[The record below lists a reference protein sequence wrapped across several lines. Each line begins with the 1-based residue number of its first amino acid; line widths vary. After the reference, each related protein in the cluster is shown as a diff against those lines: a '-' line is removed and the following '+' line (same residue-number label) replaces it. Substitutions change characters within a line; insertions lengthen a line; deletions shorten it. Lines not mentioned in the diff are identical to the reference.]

1 MLSSIRIRITVTC
14 VAIVMASLLI
24 TTCTIYFVTQRSAFA
39 TLNRDLS
46 TAVDGN
52 SQALSA
58 WATSRGEMVQ
68 AVSASAIATE
78 PMAPLVQLE
87 KSGDFQIA
95 YAGFPDKHA
104 VFSRDRGIAASYD
117 PTTRPWYREA
127 VSAGKLIITPPY
139 TDAVTHSLIVSFSM
153 PIVENGQLQAVVAA
167 NVTLAAVNGIVK
179 AIKPSP
185 NSLAMLVAADGT
197 IVANG
202 DESLNLKPVAELV
215 PNLTADGLRSLVT
228 ATEAV
233 EMNVQGVPKFLK
245 AEQVPGTTW
254 YLVVAYDK
262 DDALAQLRSVVRAL
276 LLTLVVVVAC
286 SVLIMGALTAS
297 SFRRLSDVRLA
308 MAEIG
313 SAGGDLTKRLA
324 AEGKDEVAQI
334 ARAFNR
340 FADKIADVLRDIR
353 DSSEALKGAA
363 AEIAQ
368 GNVDLA
374 SRTEESAA
382 SLEETAASMDQLTGT
397 VTASSE
403 AAAQAGNLAAAA
415 SGIAHHGGEVV
426 AGVVSTMQDIA
437 ESSSKIAEIIGVIN
451 GIAFQTNILA
461 LNAAVEAARAGEQGR
476 GFAVVAGE
484 VRSLA
489 QRSAQAAKEIERLI
503 TDSVGKVESGKALVE
518 SAGTTMNNIV
528 MSVKKVTD
536 ILEEIKSSST
546 EQTVGITQVNQAV
559 AQLDST
565 TQQNAALV
573 EQASAG
579 SELLREQA
587 FRLAD
592 IVGQFKLN

>member
-1 MLSSIRIRITVTC
+1 MMC
-14 VAIVMASLLI
+14 VAIVVASLLC
-24 TTCTIYFVTQRSAFA
+24 TTCIIYFVTQHAAYA
-39 TLNRDLS
+39 TLNHDLS
-46 TAVDGN
+46 TASHEN
-52 SQALSA
+52 AQALSQ
-58 WATSRGEMVQ
+58 WATSRSEMVQ
-68 AVSASAIATE
+68 AVSTSAIATD
-78 PMAPLVQLE
+78 PTSSLVQLE
-87 KSGDFQIA
+87 KSGGFQLA

-117 PTTRPWYREA
+117 PTTRPWYQDA
-127 VSAGKLIITPPY
+127 ASAGKLVITRPY
-139 TDAVTHSLIVSFSM
+139 TDAVTHALIVSFSM
-153 PIVENGQLQAVVAA
+153 PIVENGVLKAVVAA
-167 NVTLAAVNGIVK
+167 NVTLDAVNGVVK
-179 AIKPSP
+179 AIKPTP
-185 NSLAMLVAADGT
+185 NSVAMLVAADGT

-202 DESLNLKPVAELV
+202 DERLNLKPVTQLV
-215 PNLTADGLRSLVT
+215 PDLTRDALSSLLA
-228 ATEAV
+228 ATDAV

-245 AEQVPGTTW
+245 AAQVPGTNWT
-254 YLVVAYDK
+254 LVVAYDK
-262 DDALAQLRSVVRAL
+262 DDALAGLRSIIHVL

-286 SVLIMGALTAS
+286 SGLIMGALTTS
-297 SFRRLSDVRLA
+297 SFRRLSDVHLA
-308 MAEIG
+308 MEEIG

-324 AEGKDEVAQI
+324 AEGHDEVAQI

-340 FADKIADVLRDIR
+340 FADKIVDVLRDIR
-353 DSSEALKGAA
+353 DSSEAVKGAA

-382 SLEETAASMDQLTGT
+382 SLEETAASMEQLTGT
-397 VTASSE
+397 ITASSE
-403 AAAQAGNLAAAA
+403 AAAQAGELAATA
-415 SGIAHHGGEVV
+415 SGVAHRGGEVV
-426 AGVVSTMQDIA
+426 ADVVSTMQDIA
-437 ESSSKIAEIIGVIN
+437 GSSSKIAEIIGVIN

-489 QRSAQAAKEIERLI
+489 QRSAQAATEIERLI
-503 TDSVGKVESGKALVE
+503 TASVGKVEAGKLLVE
-518 SAGTTMNNIV
+518 SAGTTMDQIV
-528 MSVKKVTD
+528 MRVKKVAD
-536 ILEEIKSSST
+536 ILEEIKSSTT
-546 EQTVGITQVNQAV
+546 EQAVGIAQVNQAV

-592 IVGQFKLN
+592 VVGQFKLD

>member
-14 VAIVMASLLI
+14 VAIVVASLLI
-24 TTCTIYFVTQRSAFA
+24 TTCIIYLVTQRAAYA
-39 TLNRDLS
+39 TLNQNLS
-46 TAVDGN
+46 TAVYGN
-52 SQALSA
+52 AQALSQ
-58 WATSRGEMVQ
+58 WATSRGEMVK
-68 AVSASAIATE
+68 AVSASAIATD
-78 PMAPLVQLE
+78 PTSSLVQLE
-87 KSGDFQIA
+87 KSGGFQIA
-95 YAGFPDKHA
+95 YAGFPDRHA
-104 VFSRDRGIAASYD
+104 LFSRDRGIAASYD
-117 PTTRPWYREA
+117 PTSRPWYQGA
-127 VSAGKLIITPPY
+127 VSAGKLIITAPY
-139 TDAVTHSLIVSFSM
+139 TDAVTRSLIVSFSM
-153 PIVENGQLQAVVAA
+153 PIVESGQLKAVVAA

-179 AIKPSP
+179 AIKPSV
-185 NSLAMLVAADGT
+185 NSLAVLVAADGT

-202 DESLNLKPVAELV
+202 DDRLNLKPVTELV
-215 PNLTADGLRSLVT
+215 PGLTPDALAALVT
-228 ATEAV
+228 ETEAV

-245 AEQVPGTTW
+245 AQQVPGTSW
-254 YLVVAYDK
+254 YLVVAFDK
-262 DDALAQLRSVVRAL
+262 DDALAKLRSVVRVL

-286 SVLIMGALTAS
+286 AGLIMGALTAS

-308 MAEIG
+308 MEEIG

-340 FADKIADVLRDIR
+340 FADKIVEVLRDIR
-353 DSSEALKGAA
+353 DSSEAVKGAA

-403 AAAQAGNLAAAA
+403 AAVQAGELAATA
-415 SGIAHHGGEVV
+415 SGIAHRGGEVV
-426 AGVVSTMQDIA
+426 ADVVLTMKDIA
-437 ESSSKIAEIIGVIN
+437 ASSSKIAEIIGVIN

-503 TDSVGKVESGKALVE
+503 TDSVEKVGSGKVLVE
-518 SAGTTMNNIV
+518 SAGTTMDHIV

-536 ILEEIKSSST
+536 ILEEMKSST
-546 EQTVGITQVNQAV
+546 IEQTVGITQVNQAV
-559 AQLDST
+559 AQLDAT

-579 SELLREQA
+579 AELLREQA
-587 FRLAD
+587 FRLTD
-592 IVGQFKLN
+592 VVGQFKLN

>member
-1 MLSSIRIRITVTC
+1 
-14 VAIVMASLLI
+14 
-24 TTCTIYFVTQRSAFA
+24 
-39 TLNRDLS
+39 
-46 TAVDGN
+46 
-52 SQALSA
+52 
-58 WATSRGEMVQ
+58 
-68 AVSASAIATE
+68 
-78 PMAPLVQLE
+78 
-87 KSGDFQIA
+87 
-95 YAGFPDKHA
+95 
-104 VFSRDRGIAASYD
+104 
-117 PTTRPWYREA
+117 
-127 VSAGKLIITPPY
+127 
-139 TDAVTHSLIVSFSM
+139 
-153 PIVENGQLQAVVAA
+153 
-167 NVTLAAVNGIVK
+167 
-179 AIKPSP
+179 
-185 NSLAMLVAADGT
+185 
-197 IVANG
+197 
-202 DESLNLKPVAELV
+202 
-215 PNLTADGLRSLVT
+215 
-228 ATEAV
+228 
-233 EMNVQGVPKFLK
+233 
-245 AEQVPGTTW
+245 
-254 YLVVAYDK
+254 
-262 DDALAQLRSVVRAL
+262 
-276 LLTLVVVVAC
+276 
-286 SVLIMGALTAS
+286 MGALTAS

-308 MAEIG
+308 MEEIG

-546 EQTVGITQVNQAV
+546 EQTVGITQVNQGV

>member
-1 MLSSIRIRITVTC
+1 
-14 VAIVMASLLI
+14 
-24 TTCTIYFVTQRSAFA
+24 
-39 TLNRDLS
+39 
-46 TAVDGN
+46 
-52 SQALSA
+52 
-58 WATSRGEMVQ
+58 
-68 AVSASAIATE
+68 
-78 PMAPLVQLE
+78 
-87 KSGDFQIA
+87 
-95 YAGFPDKHA
+95 
-104 VFSRDRGIAASYD
+104 
-117 PTTRPWYREA
+117 
-127 VSAGKLIITPPY
+127 
-139 TDAVTHSLIVSFSM
+139 
-153 PIVENGQLQAVVAA
+153 
-167 NVTLAAVNGIVK
+167 
-179 AIKPSP
+179 
-185 NSLAMLVAADGT
+185 
-197 IVANG
+197 
-202 DESLNLKPVAELV
+202 
-215 PNLTADGLRSLVT
+215 
-228 ATEAV
+228 
-233 EMNVQGVPKFLK
+233 
-245 AEQVPGTTW
+245 
-254 YLVVAYDK
+254 
-262 DDALAQLRSVVRAL
+262 
-276 LLTLVVVVAC
+276 
-286 SVLIMGALTAS
+286 
-297 SFRRLSDVRLA
+297 
-308 MAEIG
+308 
-313 SAGGDLTKRLA
+313 
-324 AEGKDEVAQI
+324 
-334 ARAFNR
+334 
-340 FADKIADVLRDIR
+340 
-353 DSSEALKGAA
+353 LKGAA

-403 AAAQAGNLAAAA
+403 AAAQAGHLAAAA

-528 MSVKKVTD
+528 MSVKKVAD
-536 ILEEIKSSST
+536 ILEEIKASST
-546 EQTVGITQVNQAV
+546 EQTVGITRVNQAV